1 MGLTAMT
8 EQHTSGKIPIT
19 LQLSA
24 EVAAR
29 LKLAAETQRRPAAE
43 LAAELL
49 DRYLPRLPT
58 GGPQKGNIP
67 YS

>member
-1 MGLTAMT
+1 MT
-8 EQHTSGKIPIT
+8 ESSAAGRIPLT

-29 LKLAAETQRRPAAE
+29 LTLAAESQRRTAAD
-43 LAAELL
+43 LAADLL
-49 DRYLPRLPT
+49 DRYLPRLPAS
-58 GGPQKGNIP
+58 GAKKGNIP

>member
-1 MGLTAMT
+1 MPEPSTG
-8 EQHTSGKIPIT
+8 GKIPLT
-19 LQLSA
+19 LQLPA

-29 LKLAAETQRRPAAE
+29 LKLAAETQRRPAAD

-49 DRYLPRLPT
+49 DRYLPRPANS
-58 GGPQKGNIP
+58 GPQKGSIP